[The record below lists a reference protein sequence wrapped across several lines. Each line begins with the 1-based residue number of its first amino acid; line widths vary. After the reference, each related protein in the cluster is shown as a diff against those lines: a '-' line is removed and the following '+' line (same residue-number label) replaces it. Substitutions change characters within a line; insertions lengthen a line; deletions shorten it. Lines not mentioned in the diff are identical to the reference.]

1 MAMKRKKAIYMD
13 TWLRL
18 LAFITT
24 LVLAASILTACGS
37 KPEEPEEPEPLTGWD
52 YFESFNPI
60 GMSYEDIE
68 GEYEELIDSGTADG
82 GVLLQVNGEDLY
94 FGFPA
99 LTKEDIAPDA
109 VCTSVYGNLKT
120 VFGITSDYTAEKLED
135 ILGVFF
141 EEDYD
146 GMLLGEVTVDSG
158 TYYVML
164 YNNSFDELLTP
175 EAGIAVFRKEI

>member
-1 MAMKRKKAIYMD
+1 MAMKRKKAIYTD
-13 TWLRL
+13 TKLRL
-18 LAFITT
+18 LALITA
-24 LVLAASILTACGS
+24 LVLAASMLTACGS

-60 GMSYEDIE
+60 GTSYEDIE
-68 GEYEELIDSGTADG
+68 GEYTDLIDSGTADG
-82 GVLLQVNGEDLY
+82 GVLLQVDGGDLY

-99 LTKEDIAPDA
+99 LTKEDIASNDP
-109 VCTSVYGNLKT
+109 CTSVYGTLNT

-146 GMLLGEVTVDSG
+146 DTLVGEITVDSG